1 MGQPTEL
8 IPSCTEMK
16 LDPTIFVYMALIM
29 AAAILIPLASG
40 LVAPAFN
47 TSSIVRPSEYEA
59 MKLSN

>member
-1 MGQPTEL
+1 
-8 IPSCTEMK
+8 MK
-16 LDPTIFVYMALIM
+16 LDPMILVYMALIM